1 MSSWFNQNHRHH
13 HHHHSNN
20 VHIMIRLL
28 RMYIYPHVISHM
40 CAESWNETKRQ
51 RGRDAW
57 GIPVTHVDIGNTLC
71 SRGKSY
77 RKVGKIY
84 CHTCWPPVAPVVT
97 GWWVNSLN
105 MTLSHGRP
113 GPHYCDI
120 NIPHDPPVHQS
131 RVEWALLP
139 NPLARLYI
147 SWENRQNTF
156 AIEWLWYLSYKR
168 FIRNVL
174 TIQQLNNLY
183 IIYT

>member
-1 MSSWFNQNHRHH
+1 MMSSWFNQNHRHH
-13 HHHHSNN
+13 HHHHHHHHHSNN
-20 VHIMIRLL
+20 VHIMICLL
-28 RMYIYPHVISHM
+28 HMYIYPHVISHM

-113 GPHYCDI
+113 GT
-120 NIPHDPPVHQS
+120 S
-131 RVEWALLP
+131 RTPLLRYQHTSWSACSSIKGWMSVAPKSSGTAL
-139 NPLARLYI
+139 Y
-147 SWENRQNTF
+147 
-156 AIEWLWYLSYKR
+156 
-168 FIRNVL
+168 
-174 TIQQLNNLY
+174 
-183 IIYT
+183 